1 MPMWEYAI
9 REYAQTWGVQES
21 ASAAAFL
28 AELNELGRNG
38 WEAVGVT
45 PRTHYDRGG
54 GPPGLDTFTFVVL
67 LKRRLGPE
75 PLPPHAI
82 PVTPG
87 IN

>member
-1 MPMWEYAI
+1 MWEYAI
-9 REYAQTWGVQES
+9 REYAQTWGVNE
-21 ASAAAFL
+21 AESAAAFL

-38 WEAVGVT
+38 WEAVGMT

-67 LKRRLGPE
+67 LKRQVVTE
-75 PLPPHAI
+75 EALPARAL
-82 PVTPG
+82 PVTPS